1 MQDMPFKV
9 LHICILLFRFCIRA
23 TAQPEPDIYTGN
35 AEEATNLWE
44 SAGCELQPTFTG
56 ALMPYLGHRS
66 EDVRGAAAEALAAGL
81 QVRLARTKTLQ
92 VATRVCWKHR
102 RSGRARQRRLSTCIR
117 CHHRMQSL
125 PMQNAAVAMRQF

>member
-81 QVRLARTKTLQ
+81 QVRPCSYQNLAGCNQGLLETQTIRTRKA
-92 VATRVCWKHR
+92 ATVEH
-102 RSGRARQRRLSTCIR
+102 L
-117 CHHRMQSL
+117 H
-125 PMQNAAVAMRQF
+125 